1 VAESETCN
9 GRGPDSFEQFF
20 STPEKLARPRWVD
33 LVESDEEHDC
43 SNNCQVSC
51 SSSTASSNR
60 GHKNEKSLWADM
72 ADTDDENDMQAPS
85 VGSPE
90 LRARNEKPSCG
101 GNEQTNQDWFHDR
114 VAHAKPATDL
124 RTSSS
129 RQPARGTQNNSVFME
144 GAHKGSAKSA
154 SRAGKGSGKGAG
166 KISKAGVS
174 GGKGGGKGARNK
186 LQCQFIIGIEEEPK
200 FKVMRQI
207 IGSGGA
213 NMKRIA
219 LSTDAK
225 LRLRGRG
232 SGFLEGPLNQEST
245 DDLMLCLSSQD
256 AVGYENAKRLVAEL
270 LRDIYK
276 NYDKFCSKAGQNPPG
291 LSIQI
296 HEGYREG
303 SR

>member
-1 VAESETCN
+1 
-9 GRGPDSFEQFF
+9 
-20 STPEKLARPRWVD
+20 L
-33 LVESDEEHDC
+33 
-43 SNNCQVSC
+43 
-51 SSSTASSNR
+51 
-60 GHKNEKSLWADM
+60 
-72 ADTDDENDMQAPS
+72 ADTDDENDIQGPS

-90 LRARNEKPSCG
+90 LHTWSDKPSCG
-101 GNEQTNQDWFHDR
+101 GNEQTHTDQVHNR
-114 VAHAKPATDL
+114 GAHAKSATDL
-124 RTSSS
+124 HTSTS
-129 RQPARGTQNNSVFME
+129 RQPARGTQNNSEFTE
-144 GAHKGSAKSA
+144 GTHKGSAKFGR
-154 SRAGKGSGKGAG
+154 RAGKGSGKGAG
-166 KISKAGVS
+166 KISKADVS
-174 GGKGGGKGARNK
+174 AGKGGGKGARNK
-186 LQCQFIIGIEEEPK
+186 MQCQFIIGIEEEPK

-232 SGFLEGPLNQEST
+232 SGFLEGPHNQEST

-256 AVGYENAKRLVAEL
+256 AVGYKHAKKLVTEL
-270 LRDIYK
+270 LRDIYN

-291 LSIQI
+291 LSIQL